1 MKQKHGLA
9 LGKLDYL
16 IIGRQNNSKLLSGE
30 EGISLHIKHTSI

>member
-30 EGISLHIKHTSI
+30 EGTFPSHKTH